1 MTSLK
6 ETASDLVH
14 LARDE
19 GAKDVVV
26 EAFDRSIQLVR
37 FSNSE
42 VDSTLSWS
50 EKHAHVFAAVGKR
63 TLVTDIRDLGAA
75 AEGVK
80 ALVRA
85 VKNAPENKEYGGIAS
100 GRFKYK
106 PGRPDPAI
114 VSLKDP
120 AKHVRDAIG
129 SAHRAGADNV
139 GGTLYVR
146 HEVTGIAS
154 SGGALAS
161 DESASME
168 LSVRAFSQPEASG
181 HSVSVTPRLVALRAK
196 ETGARAGEL
205 SVMAK
210 NPVQGEQGKFDII
223 VEPLFLGSIMHF
235 STRMMSAV
243 IVDIGMSMYARRI
256 GKKVASAGVT
266 IADDP
271 LMRSSSRRAF
281 DHEGAP
287 TRRNIVVKDGVLRTY
302 LHNTSTAKKYRT
314 KTTGNTGPFVPTS
327 GGAGRLGS
335 RGDDLGDG
343 ARAVLQQHLVHA
355 VPELRHWGVLN
366 HPEGHHPEDRGRRGR
381 GSGQEHTHQRQHDEL
396 LEERGRALEG
406 FSGGLLVG
414 RGEPPSD
421 PADGQGQADE
431 RDEIGLE
438 KDGVSHAPLPSEALS
453 SMALT
458 TPSCPHLEVITA
470 SPSSVMTVAPL
481 VMMFLWT

>member
-314 KTTGNTGPFVPTS
+314 KTTGNTGPFVPTLFTVPS
-327 GGAGRLGS
+327 QPVAFHPVVEPGDWDPEEMISETEHGLYFNNTWYTRFQNYATGEFSTIPRDTILRIEGGEVV
-335 RGDDLGDG
+335 G
-343 ARAVLQQHLVHA
+343 AVKNIRI
-355 VPELRHWGVLN
+355 
-366 HPEGHHPEDRGRRGR
+366 
-381 GSGQEHTHQRQHDEL
+381 
-396 LEERGRALEG
+396 
-406 FSGGLLVG
+406 
-414 RGEPPSD
+414 SD
-421 PADGQGQADE
+421 NMMSFWKSVD
-431 RDEIGLE
+431 
-438 KDGVSHAPLPSEALS
+438 ALS
-453 SMALT
+453 KDSQ
-458 TPSCPHLEVITA
+458 EVFWWDEA
-470 SPSSVMTVAPL
+470 SPPATLPTVRARQMN
-481 VMMFLWT
+481 VTRSA